1 MDVAPH
7 MRWHVDRI
15 AWPAGAFSVPRFG
28 AADSGPTLIF
38 ISFHERGHHEAK
50 KVDSQRHQRPRS

>member
-7 MRWHVDRI
+7 MRWHVERI

-38 ISFHERGHHEAK
+38 ISL
-50 KVDSQRHQRPRS
+50 DSR